1 MSYYQNYRKKFV
13 SESGTNVTVFPKRD
27 GKEKANKGTSM
38 FVEAKSNKDGNF
50 FPSDKFEQINNC

>member
-1 MSYYQNYRKKFV
+1 MFV
-13 SESGTNVTVFPKRD
+13 SESGTNLTVFPKRD